1 MHKTISTSIGD
12 LTLVADDDGAITQVA
27 FGGAAVDAGSG
38 RPPGEAAR
46 ADGEAARADGEA
58 ARADRPAAR
67 DATAST
73 PASAA
78 LDAATAQ
85 LQEYLAGDR
94 TAFDLPLRARGNA
107 FEQLVWDE
115 LVRIPYGETAS
126 YGEIARRIGHP
137 GSARAVGRANARNPI
152 AIVVPCHRVIGSDGS
167 LTGYGGGLDLK
178 RSLLTLE
185 AETARW

>member
-27 FGGAAVDAGSG
+27 FGGGAVDGETG
-38 RPPGEAAR
+38 RVVGEASR
-46 ADGEAARADGEA
+46 GGAASAVDS
-58 ARADRPAAR
+58 
-67 DATAST
+67 DAGAS
-73 PASAA
+73 ASAAA
-78 LDAATAQ
+78 LDAAATQ

-94 TAFDLPLRARGNA
+94 TAFDLPLRAQGNA

-178 RSLLTLE
+178 RSLLALE

>member
-1 MHKTISTSIGD
+1 MHKTISTSIGE
-12 LTLVADDDGAITQVA
+12 LTLVADESGAITGVE
-27 FGGAAVDAGSG
+27 FGPRAAAASEA
-38 RPPGEAAR
+38 GEAR
-46 ADGEAARADGEA
+46 SDQ
-58 ARADRPAAR
+58 
-67 DATAST
+67 ATA
-73 PASAA
+73 ALEVAA
-78 LDAATAQ
+78 AQ
-85 LQEYLAGDR
+85 LREYLAGER
-94 TAFDLPLRARGNA
+94 TSFDLTLHPDGNE

-137 GSARAVGRANARNPI
+137 GAARAVGRANGRNPI

-178 RSLLTLE
+178 RRLITLE